1 MWHTVKMSF
10 EFLDAFHARRSL
22 PARPAGDAM
31 KGSAG
36 ALRIKAR
43 AGMMRSEKRAR
54 RLDATV
60 CHILYLGLVVVVL
73 VVGAGLA
80 VTNAHRF
87 HLALTARRLAE
98 KNNAWLAEQCK
109 SPDFY
114 ANMREHSRL
123 CDEVAL
129 AQADALWLHA
139 LRDVFD
145 ASRPCGE
152 AACAQLVA
160 DGLAWVFQK
169 GVWALCA
176 AGAAA
181 LACCWSVLALQR
193 ALARAGGGRL
203 VRDDV
208 LVDGRGAG
216 RFYAALGDVDGGFGG
231 FGGGSGGFGGAAR
244 LGALDCGPGARRR
257 HPLALGA

>member
-1 MWHTVKMSF
+1 
-10 EFLDAFHARRSL
+10 
-22 PARPAGDAM
+22 M

-36 ALRIKAR
+36 TLRIKAR

-54 RLDATV
+54 RLDATAW
-60 CHILYLGLVVVVL
+60 HILYLGLVVVVF

-87 HLALTARRLAE
+87 HLALTARRQAE

-114 ANMREHSRL
+114 ANMREHSKL

-160 DGLAWVFQK
+160 EGLAWVFQK

-181 LACCWSVLALQR
+181 LACCWSVVALQR
-193 ALARAGGGRL
+193 ALARAGGGRRL
-203 VRDDV
+203 ALDDV
-208 LVDGRGAG
+208 LVHDLGGRGG

-231 FGGGSGGFGGAAR
+231 GFSGDGAAR
-244 LGALDCGPGARRR
+244 LAALDCGPGARRR